1 MNTIILIAIAVYLVG
16 MLAIG
21 FKYSNNKTSEDF
33 YLGGRK
39 LGPIVT
45 AMSTEASDMSA
56 YLLMGVPGLALFCGV
71 AEASWTAIGLSVGT
85 WLNWLIVAK
94 RLRRYSAKLGSIT
107 VPDFLATRFHDNT
120 KLIETLGALTI
131 IVFFV
136 PYTASGFAA
145 CGKLFNSLF
154 GFDYMPAMLISAA
167 VIVAYCALGGFM
179 AASVTSLIQSIVM
192 TFALIVVCFFGINA
206 AGGWGAVMENARS
219 VPGYLNLFAS
229 TSIQSETAGSYTFL
243 MIVSTLAWGLGYF
256 GMPHILVHFM
266 AVEDEEKLSLSRR
279 VGSVWCVISLGVA
292 VLIGIIGF
300 GMTKT
305 GALALPGSEP
315 EAENMIVNVAHLIA
329 QKGVFAAIIGGF
341 ILAGILAATMSTADA
356 QLLGAASGVTK
367 NLLNDVM
374 GLKLDDR
381 KNMLIAR
388 ITVVGVAI
396 LGVIFASNPN
406 SSIFRVVSFAWAGF
420 GATFGPVMLFAL
432 FWKRC
437 NKQGAIAG
445 MASGMVMIFVW
456 KFLIAPK
463 GGIFAIYELLPA
475 FVVSC
480 AAIVVVSLL
489 TPASP
494 PRPTRTSSKP
504 SRACDTSVPS
514 FRRGRCPHRPEMSP
528 HRKRTRKRKMSAR
541 SVGAYNTLNFT
552 CHPPKGHRDSKR
564 QAAKN
569 L

>member
-1 MNTIILIAIAVYLVG
+1 MTVSNICILLAIVVYLVG

-21 FKYSNNKTSEDF
+21 FKYANNKTSEDF

-56 YLLMGVPGLALFCGV
+56 YLLMGVPGLAFFCGV
-71 AEASWTAIGLSVGT
+71 AEASWTAIGLSIGT

-107 VPDFLATRFHDNT
+107 VPDFLAARFRDNT
-120 KLIETLGALTI
+120 KLIESLGALTI

-145 CGKLFNSLF
+145 CGKLFNTLF
-154 GFDYMPAMLISAA
+154 GFDYMPAMIISAA

-192 TFALIVVCFFGINA
+192 TFALIVVFIFGTRS
-206 AGGWGAVMENARS
+206 AGGWSAVVANART

-229 TSIQSETAGSYTFL
+229 TDINSSAAGSYTFI

-256 GMPHILVHFM
+256 GMPHILTHFM
-266 AVEDEEKLSLSRR
+266 AIESEEKLSLSRR
-279 VGSVWCVISLGVA
+279 VGSIWCVISLGVA
-292 VLIGIIGF
+292 VVIGIVGF
-300 GMTKT
+300 AMAKAGV
-305 GALALPGSEP
+305 LAMP
-315 EAENMIVNVAHLIA
+315 ETESVAENMIVNVARAISGH
-329 QKGVFAAIIGGF
+329 GVFAAIIAGL

-356 QLLGAASGVTK
+356 QLLGAASGVTH
-367 NLLNDVM
+367 NLITHVF
-374 GLKLDDR
+374 GVKLSDK

-388 ITVVGVAI
+388 LTVVGVAI
-396 LGVIFASNPN
+396 MGVIFASDPS

-445 MASGMVMIFVW
+445 MFGGMITIFLW
-456 KFLIAPK
+456 KYLVRPL
-463 GGIFAIYELLPA
+463 GGAFNIYELLPA
-475 FVVSC
+475 FVVSSIL
-480 AAIVVVSLL
+480 IVVVSLC
-489 TPASP
+489 TKAPDEEIVAEFESI
-494 PRPTRTSSKP
+494 
-504 SRACDTSVPS
+504 
-514 FRRGRCPHRPEMSP
+514 G
-528 HRKRTRKRKMSAR
+528 
-541 SVGAYNTLNFT
+541 
-552 CHPPKGHRDSKR
+552 
-564 QAAKN
+564 
-569 L
+569 

>member
-1 MNTIILIAIAVYLVG
+1 MNTIILLAIAVYLIG

-71 AEASWTAIGLSVGT
+71 AEASWTAIGLSLGT
-85 WLNWLIVAK
+85 YLNWLIVAR

-107 VPDFLATRFHDNT
+107 VPDFLSTRFRDNT
-120 KLIETLGALTI
+120 KLIETIGALTI

-154 GFDYMPAMLISAA
+154 GFDYMPSMIISAA

-192 TFALIVVCFFGINA
+192 TFALIVVCFFGISA
-206 AGGWGAVMENARS
+206 AGGWGAVVENAHT
-219 VPGYLNLFAS
+219 VPGYLSLFAS
-229 TSIQSETAGSYTFL
+229 TNIQSETPSAYTFL
-243 MIVSTLAWGLGYF
+243 MIVSTMAWGLGYF

-266 AVEDEEKLSLSRR
+266 AVKSEEKLSLSRR

-300 GMTKT
+300 GMTKS

-367 NLLNDVM
+367 NLLNDVF
-374 GLKLDDR
+374 GKQLDDK

-388 ITVVGVAI
+388 LTVVAVAI

-445 MASGMVMIFVW
+445 MASGMIMIFVW

-463 GGIFAIYELLPA
+463 GGILAIYELLPA
-475 FVVSC
+475 FVISC
-480 AAIVVVSLL
+480 IFIVVVSLC
-489 TPASP
+489 TAEPDKAIVKEFESI
-494 PRPTRTSSKP
+494 
-504 SRACDTSVPS
+504 
-514 FRRGRCPHRPEMSP
+514 G
-528 HRKRTRKRKMSAR
+528 
-541 SVGAYNTLNFT
+541 
-552 CHPPKGHRDSKR
+552 
-564 QAAKN
+564 
-569 L
+569 